1 MNGTSLPASHAHLSS
16 VDQIIINL
24 TSCETERGLAIELD
38 KIINLINFDLY
49 YYSGSF
55 GFPNHNDIRRT
66 LSNIPSVESEAT
78 GIIGTG
84 PMESDPFIQL
94 AHHRATPMIW
104 EHPSGTPDAA
114 NALDRNIGGGVIF
127 PIHGKSGDT
136 AVLGVFVRND
146 DFDRKRSST
155 LSVAEICL
163 TATYLH
169 EAMSRIIAK
178 SHCRPKAPLTHREI
192 ECLQLIAN
200 YKSNW
205 VISRILGI
213 SEHGVVYYVR
223 RLMWKLD
230 AQNRYQAV
238 ERATAFGLI

>member
-1 MNGTSLPASHAHLSS
+1 MNGASLPASHSHLSS

-24 TSCETERGLAIELD
+24 ANCETENNLEIELE
-38 KIINLINFDLY
+38 KIIDLINFDLY

-55 GFPNHNDIRRT
+55 GFINNNDIRRT
-66 LSNIPSVESEAT
+66 LSNIPPAGPETAKAIGAES
-78 GIIGTG
+78 
-84 PMESDPFIQL
+84 MKSDPFTQF
-94 AHHRATPMIW
+94 AHHRTTPMIW
-104 EHPSGTPDAA
+104 DHPGDTPEAA
-114 NALDRNIGGGVIF
+114 SVLDRSIGGGVIF

-136 AVLGVFVRND
+136 AVLGVFMRND
-146 DFDRKRSST
+146 ERKKKRSSI

-178 SHCRPKAPLTHREI
+178 SHYTPKAPLTRREI

-238 ERATAFGLI
+238 ERAAAYGLI